1 MQVDYISICKVV
13 KDVWGHN
20 NTDILQR
27 MPWAAQDSVFKKHM
41 IPTAAMTLHEV
52 VAAVVLL
59 FSAFAAPK
67 FDFIEQC
74 RDSA

>member
-41 IPTAAMTLHEV
+41 IPTAAMLHMK
-52 VAAVVLL
+52 L
-59 FSAFAAPK
+59 
-67 FDFIEQC
+67 
-74 RDSA
+74 

>member
-41 IPTAAMTLHEV
+41 IPTAVMTSHTV
-52 VAAVVLL
+52 VAAVV
-59 FSAFAAPK
+59 F
-67 FDFIEQC
+67 
-74 RDSA
+74 